1 MSTLQTVR
9 QAMLC
14 AAAVLLASASI
25 AKAQAQIEVTPFAGY
40 YIASDIYNTYSTV
53 NPGTSTV
60 ELTNSGLWGV
70 KVAAVG
76 FRGGL
81 EFSYTRTGSDIK
93 INHPLQGQPPR
104 GTIGRLELD
113 SYDINFIGY
122 QPTGN
127 PRAVPYGI
135 VGFGWTVTHP
145 DVDSDFLDVG
155 GPQPDS
161 NTLFNFNFGLGFKLA
176 MNERLSTRIEGRWRV
191 TDTHLTT
198 DAGYWCD
205 PYGYCYSYATD
216 WYNSGELLAGFSF
229 VLGGRH

>member
-1 MSTLQTVR
+1 
-9 QAMLC
+9 MLC

-113 SYDINFIGY
+113 STTSTSLAISRPAI
-122 QPTGN
+122 PARCLT
-127 PRAVPYGI
+127 ASS
-135 VGFGWTVTHP
+135 
-145 DVDSDFLDVG
+145 DS
-155 GPQPDS
+155 
-161 NTLFNFNFGLGFKLA
+161 A
-176 MNERLSTRIEGRWRV
+176 GR
-191 TDTHLTT
+191 
-198 DAGYWCD
+198 
-205 PYGYCYSYATD
+205 
-216 WYNSGELLAGFSF
+216 
-229 VLGGRH
+229 